1 MGRRGEN
8 TGPVQRRFNLRKS
21 REKLEGLL
29 AANFRDG
36 AQLVTLTYGPETRA
50 PSVKLAD
57 LQLLDWLRKVQ
68 RMRGYKI
75 PYIRATEWAGDG
87 HGYHVHRVVLGL
99 PAASVGALAPLWSYG
114 RVTVQ
119 KVQEN
124 ELEALAGLIMAQAIK
139 AERVLIPARR
149 VWSPSEGL
157 IRPGKENIDE
167 LYYTR

>member
-8 TGPVQRRFNLRKS
+8 TKPASRRNHLRKTKA
-21 REKLEGLL
+21 KLEGLL

-68 RMRGYKI
+68 RMMGHKI

-99 PAASVGALAPLWSYG
+99 PAASVGALVPLWSYG
-114 RVTVQ
+114 YVTVQ
-119 KVQEN
+119 EVQEN

>member
-36 AQLVTLTYGPETRA
+36 AQLVTLTYGLETRA

-99 PAASVGALAPLWSYG
+99 PAASVGALAPLWGYG

-119 KVQEN
+119 EVQEN

-139 AERVLIPARR
+139 AERVPIPARR

-167 LYYTR
+167 PYYTR